1 MGSKKGFPSFGISQS
16 GAFIADLKNYNLPDF
31 ILTLI
36 AKECDSDLLERGRI
50 DDRLTSM
57 NDASLELLH
66 RVFVDC
72 DDDEDGKFGQL
83 RFFSYV
89 SSMYHKSEILIND
102 MIPGKSG
109 KNHKVPIAVKMNGM
123 YVAIGF
129 NKAKG
134 GSVTKKDVNK
144 FYLIAIDVKNGEHG
158 TQLIDAIYGSS
169 VGFKG
174 EAIVELEKL
183 SKTGQK
189 DPENKLNFKTANFEN
204 RIYSVTKCWLESNF
218 FFLTYLGYGL
228 YLKRPPASIILPIR
242 SGNGFMA
249 YVWFFVRFFISFLL
263 VSISSSSFSEILA
276 YVFSSI
282 SIGSK

>member
-1 MGSKKGFPSFGISQS
+1 MVKKGFPSFGISQS

-31 ILTLI
+31 ILSLV

-57 NDASLELLH
+57 NDKSLELLH

-72 DDDEDGKFGQL
+72 DEDENGKYGQL

-102 MIPGKSG
+102 TIPGKSG
-109 KNHKVPIAVKMNGM
+109 KNNKIPIAVKMNGM

-144 FYLIAIDVKNGEHG
+144 FYLLANDVKNGEHG
-158 TQLIDAIYGSS
+158 TQLVDAIFGSS

-183 SKTGQK
+183 SNAGKK
-189 DPENKLNFKTANFEN
+189 DPEK
-204 RIYSVTKCWLESNF
+204 
-218 FFLTYLGYGL
+218 
-228 YLKRPPASIILPIR
+228 
-242 SGNGFMA
+242 
-249 YVWFFVRFFISFLL
+249 
-263 VSISSSSFSEILA
+263 
-276 YVFSSI
+276 
-282 SIGSK
+282 

>member
-1 MGSKKGFPSFGISQS
+1 MIKKGFPHFGISQS

-72 DDDEDGKFGQL
+72 DEDEAGKYGQF
-83 RFFSYV
+83 RFYSYV

-102 MIPGKSG
+102 TIPGKSG
-109 KNHKVPIAVKMNGM
+109 KNHKIPIAVKMNGM

-158 TQLIDAIYGSS
+158 TQLIDAVYGSS

-183 SKTGQK
+183 SDAGQN

-204 RIYSVTKCWLESNF
+204 RIYSVTKC
-218 FFLTYLGYGL
+218 
-228 YLKRPPASIILPIR
+228 
-242 SGNGFMA
+242 
-249 YVWFFVRFFISFLL
+249 
-263 VSISSSSFSEILA
+263 
-276 YVFSSI
+276 
-282 SIGSK
+282 